1 MDARAMEFKDGTFDC
16 VIDKATLDS
25 ILVIFILFAI
35 HDLKCG
41 ENSMSNC
48 ASYLSEI
55 HRVLTPKG
63 VFICVSYGTPE
74 NREIYLKKVSVY
86 FSA

>member
-1 MDARAMEFKDGTFDC
+1 
-16 VIDKATLDS
+16 
-25 ILVIFILFAI
+25 
-35 HDLKCG
+35 
-41 ENSMSNC
+41 MSNC

-74 NREIYLKKVSVY
+74 NREIYLKKVRYIFLLNINVLIQEEFDWTVTVDTVFKPYTTSTI
-86 FSA
+86 SIDHEDKD